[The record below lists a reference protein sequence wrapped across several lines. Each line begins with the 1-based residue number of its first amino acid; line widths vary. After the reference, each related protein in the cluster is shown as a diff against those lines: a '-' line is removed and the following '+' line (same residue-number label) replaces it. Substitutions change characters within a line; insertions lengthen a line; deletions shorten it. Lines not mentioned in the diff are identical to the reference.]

1 VSALKDRDTVR
12 WLCGQI
18 RKRIPALVIITLT
31 HVSSAILGVLFA
43 LGTRWVIDS
52 AVAQDRDSFTW
63 ACIAQG
69 GLILLTLITV
79 TYDRHIREKLS
90 AQLDRDWKKSLL
102 HRLLGGDY
110 QAVSSYHTGELLNR
124 LNNDVRIVN
133 SAVISL
139 VPGLASMTARLV
151 AALAFLATMEW
162 KLTLIVIAAGIFV
175 VIVTGFLR
183 RRLKGLHKQVSQEEG
198 RVSGF
203 IQETLNKLLFVQAMD
218 VSQEV
223 ERRSDELLNTRYALH
238 RKRKNISVMSS
249 TCISILSY
257 GAAFGA
263 LVWCAGGILE
273 GAMTFGTMTAVSQLV
288 GQLQGPFVNLSAIAP
303 QYVAMIAAAERLQE
317 LEAVGSRPDAREDAA
332 QLYRETESIRA
343 ENLCFAYDRDEVFCD
358 AAFTLPKNSF
368 GVIAGQSGI
377 GKSTLLKLLLGV
389 YRPSG
394 GRLYLQT
401 GAGEVTID
409 ATTRSLFAYVPQ
421 GNLLLS
427 GTIRDNLLLTKPNAT
442 EEELAQAVY
451 TSCMD
456 DYLKELPLGLDTPLG
471 ENAAGLS
478 EGQAQRLSIARA
490 VLSDAPIL
498 LLDEATSA
506 LDEET
511 EKQVISRLKMLR
523 NRTCIAVT
531 HRPAPIAQSDWV
543 LEVGEGKCRMLN
555 AEC

>member
-1 VSALKDRDTVR
+1 MKDMATVR
-12 WLCGQI
+12 WLCGHI
-18 RKRIPALVIITLT
+18 RKRIPGLIVITLT
-31 HVSSAILGVLFA
+31 HVLSAILGVLFA

-52 AVAQDRDSFTW
+52 AVAGNKESFLW

-69 GLILLTLITV
+69 SLILLTLVTV

-90 AQLDRDWKKSLL
+90 AQLDRDWKKLFL

-110 QAVSSYHTGELLNR
+110 QAVSAYHTGELLNR

-139 VPGLASMTARLV
+139 VPSIAAMTARLV

-162 KLTLIVIAAGIFV
+162 KLTLVVIVAGIFV

-183 RRLKGLHKQVSQEEG
+183 RKLKGLHKRVSQEEG

-223 ERRSDELLNTRYALH
+223 ERRADELLNVRYELH

-249 TCISILSY
+249 TCINILSY

-273 GAMTFGTMTAVSQLV
+273 GAITFGTMTAISQLV
-288 GQLQGPFVNLSAIAP
+288 GQLQGPFVNLSAISP
-303 QYVAMIAAAERLQE
+303 QYAAMTAAAERLQE

-332 QLYRETESIRA
+332 QVYRETESIRA
-343 ENLCFAYDRDEVFCD
+343 EGLRFAYDRDEVFCD

-389 YRPSG
+389 YRPNG
-394 GRLYLQT
+394 GKLYLQT
-401 GAGEVTID
+401 SAGEVPID

-427 GTIRDNLLLTKPNAT
+427 GTIRDNLLLTKPEAT
-442 EEELAQAVY
+442 EEELNRAVY
-451 TSCMD
+451 VSCMD

-490 VLSDAPIL
+490 ILSDAPIL
-498 LLDEATSA
+498 LLDEVTSA

-511 EKQVISRLKMLR
+511 EKQVIGRLKALKD
-523 NRTCIAVT
+523 RTCIAVT

-543 LEVGEGKCRMLN
+543 LEVGEGKCRIIYSKL
-555 AEC
+555 